1 MERLVKK
8 IKWSDINPEYKNL
21 NLDDFY
27 MVNDVSFENLLEI
40 QKILEKL
47 YNYEDLQEKIGLS
60 LRQMKELFDVNKQKD
75 GVEYTTEKQIK
86 EEILKKYIK
95 CNYDTVELATQG
107 YGFDVYSVEFS
118 NDIIGG
124 LINND
129 EKRIIYIDDNIF
141 FYCKKRMILCLLI
154 DYLLNAK
161 SYSLYAKSYSKNIE
175 INKRIKKIAEDIL
188 EKNN

>member
-8 IKWSDINPEYKNL
+8 IKWSDINSEYKDL

-27 MVNDVSFENLLEI
+27 MVDDISFENLLEI

-47 YNYEDLQEKIGLS
+47 YNYEDLQEKTSLS

-75 GVEYTTEKQIK
+75 GVEYTTEKQIEK
-86 EEILKKYIK
+86 EILEKYIK
-95 CNYDTVELATQG
+95 YNHDTVKLATQG
-107 YGFDVYSVEFS
+107 YGFDVYSAEFS

-124 LINND
+124 LINDD
-129 EKRIIYIDDNIF
+129 EKRIIYIDDDIS

-154 DYLLNAK
+154 DYLSNAK